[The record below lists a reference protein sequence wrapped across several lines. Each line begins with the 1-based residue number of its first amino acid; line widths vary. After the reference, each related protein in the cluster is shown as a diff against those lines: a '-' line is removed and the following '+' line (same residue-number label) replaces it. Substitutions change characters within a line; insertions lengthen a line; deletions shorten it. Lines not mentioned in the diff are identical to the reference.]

1 MTFELL
7 ILLFVRSIRETNFE
21 LYREAL
27 SELVPFFF
35 ALGHTNY
42 ARWLPVHLR
51 DMALL
56 ETKHPEMALKF
67 KNGHFAVHKTERMFS
82 AIAIDQAHE
91 QYNKVVKGDGGA
103 VGLTEDPSAL
113 RRLMVSGSEISR
125 LIEQFEYDDPVSVR
139 ADFRHHEET
148 EAHQH
153 SFLANVKQMTRTL
166 DE

>member
-1 MTFELL
+1 ML
-7 ILLFVRSIRETNFE
+7 SIRETNFE

-27 SELVPFFF
+27 SELVPYFF
-35 ALGHTNY
+35 ALDHTNN

-67 KNGHFAVHKTERMFS
+67 KNGHFAVHKTEQMFS

-91 QYNKVVKGDGGA
+91 QNNVKGDGGA

-113 RRLMVSGSEISR
+113 RSWMVSGPEISR

-148 EAHQH
+148 EGHQH

-166 DE
+166 DELGSRSWKKQKI